1 MNIRINYDS
10 CWRNS
15 FLAGS
20 NNEPLPKKGRKF
32 VASITELNSKK
43 QNNYHSQEITHDTV
57 MGILNRLIG
66 DQRKLYQ
73 SRQDKNYYFAE
84 LEQYKDK
91 YIHFDDD
98 PKITNEMTYLRN
110 ISGSTDQNSFTGM
123 IRTNHPIFTSD
134 YSKQFWGVLA
144 LTFDQ
149 LVDFIIND
157 TEVNEK
163 QELNLDPLAIIAQFA
178 AIEKAKAVSYAG
190 KEKQAAE
197 ILKSKFQDEFK
208 PLYDGKL
215 KQLPMYCAA
224 LYLQLERLATKF
236 DMATAKSKAGKITG
250 ISKNNCTAKDFMA
263 NYTTGRKKPI
273 YGNPYIQTKYIKG
286 VGKVESTLQKASG
299 VLEITLNISPEKAQE
314 LKQMIANAGVSAFP
328 LGKKGLAYVSR
339 IR

>member
-32 VASITELNSKK
+32 VASIKELNSKK

-123 IRTNHPIFTSD
+123 IKTNHPIFTSD

-157 TEVNEK
+157 TVVNE
-163 QELNLDPLAIIAQFA
+163 QMEQNLDPLTIIAQFA
-178 AIEKAKAVSYAG
+178 TIKKAKAVAYAG
-190 KEKQAAE
+190 KEKQATE
-197 ILKSKFQDEFK
+197 ILEGKFQDEFK
-208 PLYDGKL
+208 PLDDGKL

-236 DMATAKSKAGKITG
+236 DMAAAKSKAGKITG

>member
-123 IRTNHPIFTSD
+123 IKTNHPIFTSD

-157 TEVNEK
+157 TVVNE
-163 QELNLDPLAIIAQFA
+163 QMEQNLDPLTIIAQFA
-178 AIEKAKAVSYAG
+178 TIKKAKAVAYAG

-236 DMATAKSKAGKITG
+236 DMAAAKSKAGKITG